1 MLQYDTKL
9 DPVEEAQFQTWK
21 AKYAPKDSGTDYD
34 LRGAFKAGLT
44 PDPNTGH
51 WPDTFKKPNHPTFS
65 NESQYAVGPDKAKA
79 GHWNGDTFVP
89 PAKDPYTAELDR
101 LQAESEKAV
110 QGNASIDY
118 AVQQSPDVYSKALQA
133 QKDFQIPPLT
143 AVGTMPATEQNLRAK
158 QLQTD
163 LSQAHPAVQ
172 SFFAPNAHALTVA
185 QDDLPI
191 LSKITGFLSEIP
203 YSVATFGPAVGE
215 ALSSTAGMILG
226 RTADSIESQFGGPG
240 PVSNFLR
247 AAGANADV
255 RAGRNHEVIQRLTPA
270 EDRAKLG
277 GVAQGVLSGVESLVQ
292 NIPTLAATI
301 AGAPTIVGLTMGAV
315 QSGAQTRTGAIEEGA
330 SRNNADFAFV
340 NNAAIEAATE
350 ALPLSYFAEL
360 VGGKTG
366 IMKYLAKEQLS
377 EHLGEQAATFLQ
389 DLSDEL
395 TTHPETTLKQYF
407 ANHNF
412 SEPAKQTFLATLT
425 QGLIQSGA
433 MSAVN
438 THEIQKQ
445 QADLAKRQ
453 TQALTKIDAAISES
467 KLKGRSPDVFSTFI
481 AGVAQGD
488 IHINAQDLVQ
498 TLEKHEITLDEVREK
513 VPSIDDQVDGA
524 LAMGGDVIVPMS
536 EWASGMAGEKY
547 NQDLIPKSRIGDTPL
562 SEEDIKEFGEKQAI
576 DDANKALEESANL
589 QEHTTQ
595 VQQIQ
600 KGIAQQLIAA
610 RPDLYT
616 AENAAT
622 SAALQG
628 NFYSALANEL
638 RITPQEAFDKFPIK
652 IERGDQAGDL
662 NQEPFDYEQMV
673 RVNTA
678 ANKAKLEAMMTP
690 MGIAV
695 TNIHE
700 ILKEHDNL
708 GFDSSYAAFS
718 AIKKDPSIVDKF
730 NIPELQTRVADY
742 TTEKARIDKLQEF
755 GQPNPGVAF
764 FKKQADFNTE
774 ISKRVRDYKLAKG
787 SISNSVRQEII
798 RAVEFEQFQKD
809 NPGMGIQEF
818 QQGNRGSITF
828 VPNSAALIRLT
839 DSADLTT
846 FLHESAHQF
855 FQIYEALAVN
865 PDAPQFFRDQ
875 MSVIN
880 TWLGRAPHETLT
892 RAQHEMLADGF
903 EHYLFTGKAPN
914 EGLKSVFRM
923 FANWFKGVYK
933 SLSSMRVKFSPEVR
947 HVVETMLAASDQ
959 IDMAETQLRAK
970 PMFEKRDQASMTDED
985 WIDYQNTALDATDRA
1000 IENLTKRSL
1009 NDMKWLRRARSK
1021 ELTRLQKLTE
1031 ERRSEA
1037 RAAAT
1042 EEVQN
1047 RPERQ
1052 VERFLKTGEI
1062 TQEDG
1067 SVQKFSKENHTM
1079 SRSDLQDMYAQL
1091 EDVGLAPD
1099 WEKLKAFIS
1108 KDGVHPDV
1116 IASMAGFKSGDEMVR
1131 KLLSLNPI
1139 DEDIE
1144 SLTDLHMLENYGDIY
1159 NKETLEKAV
1168 DIAVH
1173 NDARIKMAAKELKF
1187 LGEAVNLTKL
1197 QQAAKRFAEQ
1207 AIGDHK
1213 VGTLRVRDFE
1223 LAEAR
1228 SAKKS
1233 LAALAKGDNVEAIMH
1248 KKNQILNGIASKY
1261 AAQALDEIDKLTK
1274 DLKRYKKPAVRD
1286 AIGHD
1291 TYAQIASIMEQFGF
1305 KEPVQETRQSLPDW
1319 IDEQNK
1325 SGMDPDIAPWIFAAP
1340 PTQFNALTVD
1350 QFRDVMSAIRSV
1362 EQIGR
1367 NRQNM
1372 LRTAQAIT
1380 FAEAARS
1387 AEESIHANAKKTL
1400 EKTVSRPKGFMNDL
1414 RAWKGELNLFDF
1426 VMREMDG
1433 WKDNGVMYKLL
1444 VRSKNEAADFETKR
1458 LGEAY
1463 KALNKLQKTLF
1474 DGPNMNSKIY
1484 VDAVKLSMSRWER
1497 IMLAL
1502 YTGTKESYQR
1512 LIDGGIYGGPEK
1524 LTPDQI
1530 KGVLDTL
1537 TKTEMDYVQGVWDF
1551 NESFRPEIEAKE
1563 KRLNGYAPKMVEA
1576 IPVET
1581 RHGDYRGGYMNI
1593 RYDFRGTGMPSNRE
1607 EADEAYEKARLGRY
1621 VGQTT
1626 AHGFL
1631 KERVKEVKNRP
1642 LSLDPSTI
1650 TRHVQGVVHD
1660 LAFHEWSIDAWR
1672 MLHSDR
1678 IAQAIRAHYDES
1690 VLQNL
1695 RESVRMYV
1703 AGNLPANS
1711 QLEKVTKYFMKGSA
1725 IATMAFNINSALLQP
1740 LGLLQSIPRIGAKGL
1755 AVGIMRA
1762 FGNVGR
1768 LELPSTYAMDRSQFM
1783 INNQQSFVKELNL
1796 FRTEIE
1802 SAGKLR
1808 RGFDRLTDG
1817 VVNDAGFALI
1827 RGMNTMT
1834 NNVVWLGAE
1843 SKGINELGMEPEEA
1857 ARFADQT
1864 VRDTQGSGMLTDRTL
1879 VERNVLGQVFT
1890 MYWTF
1895 FSRTY
1900 NLSREI
1906 AGKQRSIKDIPRTAF
1921 HFGMMIGASSMISQI
1936 VYALTRGKDPADD
1949 LTPTAFGQDLA
1960 SFLLNMVPG
1969 IREFSGSVKGYDYR
1983 GPAALRFLLDA
1994 NKVMGGLTST
2004 IKGDQYGNHE
2014 FDEAFWKSLA
2024 DSTGTAT
2031 HLPVTLVDKN
2041 LRGLLQYMDNNENP
2055 EQIIFGPKIGG
2066 KK

>member
-1 MLQYDTKL
+1 MNVDFATK
-9 DPVEEAQFQTWK
+9 QN
-21 AKYAPKDSGTDYD
+21 
-34 LRGAFKAGLT
+34 
-44 PDPNTGH
+44 PDQH
-51 WPDTFKKPNHPTFS
+51 
-65 NESQYAVGPDKAKA
+65 
-79 GHWNGDTFVP
+79 
-89 PAKDPYTAELDR
+89 
-101 LQAESEKAV
+101 
-110 QGNASIDY
+110 
-118 AVQQSPDVYSKALQA
+118 SKALQA
-133 QKDFQIPPLT
+133 QKLT
-143 AVGTMPATEQNLRAK
+143 GLPAEIGYDQAATTDQGLRAQK
-158 QLQTD
+158 LKTD
-163 LSQAHPAVQ
+163 LQNAHPEVNT
-172 SFFAPNAHALTVA
+172 FFAANPNALTVA

-277 GVAQGVLSGVESLVQ
+277 GVAQGVLSGIESLVQ

-673 RVNTA
+673 RENTA
-678 ANKAKLEAMMTP
+678 ANKAKLEATMTP

-985 WIDYQNTALDATDRA
+985 WIDYQNTALDTTDRA

-1037 RAAAT
+1037 RAAAA

-1062 TQEDG
+1062 TEADGGTRQYEDHKLDAG
-1067 SVQKFSKENHTM
+1067 AMTEYAELRKADETLNGGAPFSEEKIKPFVAKNGLLPDHVA
-1079 SRSDLQDMYAQL
+1079 DM
-1091 EDVGLAPD
+1091 G
-1099 WEKLKAFIS
+1099 
-1108 KDGVHPDV
+1108 
-1116 IASMAGFKSGDEMVR
+1116 GFSSGDELIR
-1131 KLLSLNPI
+1131 KLEALGPI

-1144 SLTDLHMLENYGDIY
+1144 ALTDQHMLENYGDIY
-1159 NKETLEKAV
+1159 NKETLERAV

-1173 NDARIKMAAKELKF
+1173 NDARIRMAAKELKF
-1187 LGEAVNLTKL
+1187 LGEAVNMTKL
-1197 QQAAKRFAEQ
+1197 IKAAKSFAEQ
-1207 AIGDHK
+1207 AIGSHK

-1223 LAEAR
+1223 LAESR

-1261 AAQALDEIDKLTK
+1261 AAQAIEEKNKFIKDQKKYTKKNLREKIGGDTLDQINQLLERFGFHEPLSITRPPLSDWI
-1274 DLKRYKKPAVRD
+1274 AEQD
-1286 AIGHD
+1286 AIGLN
-1291 TYAQIASIMEQFGF
+1291 
-1305 KEPVQETRQSLPDW
+1305 P
-1319 IDEQNK
+1319 N
-1325 SGMDPDIAPWIFAAP
+1325 IAPWIERSAISEHY
-1340 PTQFNALTVD
+1340 NNLTMD
-1350 QFRDVMSAIRSV
+1350 QFRDVSGAVKAIEGSGRS
-1362 EQIGR
+1362 
-1367 NRQNM
+1367 RQTILVGGQM
-1372 LRTAQAIT
+1372 MEFAA
-1380 FAEAARS
+1380 AEALAV
-1387 AEESIHANAKKTL
+1387 ETIHKNAKRNLEQKIVDRPAGKLAEFKGGLELFDQTL
-1400 EKTVSRPKGFMNDL
+1400 RLLDGAEDNGFFYNALVKPKGVG
-1414 RAWKGELNLFDF
+1414 R
-1426 VMREMDG
+1426 
-1433 WKDNGVMYKLL
+1433 
-1444 VRSKNEAADFETKR
+1444 DFETKQFR
-1458 LGEAY
+1458 ETY
-1463 KALNKLQKTLF
+1463 DALDKLQKTIGSMGPDDARIAVF
-1474 DGPNMNSKIY
+1474 QYKAEDGTTKT
-1484 VDAVKLSMSRWER
+1484 LSLSRAER
-1497 IMLAL
+1497 IKFVLDE
-1502 YTGTKESYQR
+1502 GTKESAQR
-1512 LIDGGIYGGPEK
+1512 HTNGGVYSGPTSLSE
-1524 LTPDQI
+1524 QQRQQVI
-1530 KGVLDTL
+1530 DTL
-1537 TKTEMDYVQGVWDF
+1537 TKEEMDYVQGVWNLF
-1551 NESFRPEIEAKE
+1551 QGFWPLIEEGE
-1563 KRLNGYAPKMVEA
+1563 KRRFGFAPRQAEIREVQYKG
-1576 IPVET
+1576 ET
-1581 RHGDYRGGYMNI
+1581 YPGGYFPI
-1593 RYDFRGTGMPSNRE
+1593 DYESRGSGWTSQQEKDAAETGTQRGRSTSKYTRNGALNE
-1607 EADEAYEKARLGRY
+1607 RLR
-1621 VGQTT
+1621 
-1626 AHGFL
+1626 
-1631 KERVKEVKNRP
+1631 EVKNKP
-1642 LSLDPSTI
+1642 LDLDITTMHRHIQETI
-1650 TRHVQGVVHD
+1650 HD
-1660 LAFHEWSIDAWR
+1660 LAFRDWAINSYKLLYSKKVEAAILQHHPRLVLDNLKKYRKLFVEGPLPSLRAGEAITRTMRRASS
-1672 MLHSDR
+1672 ML
-1678 IAQAIRAHYDES
+1678 I
-1690 VLQNL
+1690 LGL
-1695 RESVRMYV
+1695 
-1703 AGNLPANS
+1703 
-1711 QLEKVTKYFMKGSA
+1711 
-1725 IATMAFNINSALLQP
+1725 NINSAIMQPIGFLQAR
-1740 LGLLQSIPRIGAKGL
+1740 QRIGWSGL
-1755 AVGIMRA
+1755 AVGVMRA
-1762 FGNVGR
+1762 LQNTTR
-1768 LELPSTYAMDRSQFM
+1768 LELPSTYAMENSEFM
-1783 INNQQSFVKELNL
+1783 RDNHKSANGKIQGFKRELESGGK
-1796 FRTEIE
+1796 FKRTIDK
-1802 SAGKLR
+1802 AT
-1808 RGFDRLTDG
+1808 GF
-1817 VVNDAGFALI
+1817 VVNDLLFMMLRNA
-1827 RGMNTMT
+1827 NTAT
-1834 NNVVWLGAE
+1834 NNIVWLGAE
-1843 SKGINELGMEPEEA
+1843 AKALAPKEKGGLGLDRNA
-1857 ARFADQT
+1857 AIQYANS
-1864 VRDTQGSGMLTDRTL
+1864 VVSDTQGSNSHYDKTL
-1879 VERNVLGQVFT
+1879 FEHTAQGDVLAMFYT
-1890 MYWTF
+1890 YA
-1895 FSRTY
+1895 SRTY

-1906 AGKQRSIKDIPRTAF
+1906 NYKQKSAKDLPKTAYRYATLLVLAPILQQIAHGLRS
-1921 HFGMMIGASSMISQI
+1921 
-1936 VYALTRGKDPADD
+1936 KDPDKE
-1949 LTPTAFGQDLA
+1949 LVPEAFAEQVA
-1960 SFLLNMVPG
+1960 AYLLGTFPVG
-1969 IREFSGSVKGYDYR
+1969 REFTGLVQGYDYR
-1983 GPAALRFLLDA
+1983 GPAFSRIITEAYKKA
-1994 NKVMGGLTST
+1994 NWAKKV
-2004 IKGDQYGNHE
+2004 IEKE
-2014 FDEAFWKSLA
+2014 FE
-2024 DSTGTAT
+2024 
-2031 HLPVTLVDKN
+2031 
-2041 LRGLLQYMDNNENP
+2041 
-2055 EQIIFGPKIGG
+2055 
-2066 KK
+2066 